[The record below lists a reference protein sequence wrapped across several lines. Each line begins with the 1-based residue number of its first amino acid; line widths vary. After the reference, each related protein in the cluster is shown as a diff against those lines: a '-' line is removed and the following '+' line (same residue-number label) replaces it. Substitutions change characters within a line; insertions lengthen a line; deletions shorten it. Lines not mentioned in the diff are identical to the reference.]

1 MDINSWDKFFI
12 FEDLMNTSG
21 HILII
26 KNAGKYLDDF
36 VKALKLTM
44 KEFVILGKGMYN
56 LDFTK
61 VSVHKSRKFYE
72 VVKRQPKKINF
83 NLYHTSMFY
92 LWVVKH
98 DLYINYHISHIV
110 ADGRYILLF
119 LSRWIE
125 HINGDKSICKLPL
138 KMDSDKNH
146 LSNDGKFLDKLF
158 GNLLST
164 ATLTHFIFNSPI
176 DPFNMLFCKKSMKPN
191 GLMKVHE
198 EHMCSLTQNFK
209 CGTNYI
215 MFSLYILY
223 LVKTFNKDSMKV
235 CIMYNLMNHNKNLIN
250 PGNYI
255 RMLWGDLETKRI
267 KSEGLAYCIQR
278 LKTIVKDRKT
288 TCIPHNDKLLDV
300 WFNTWKIPNTLKIK
314 GNNHKVYLDMKA
326 FEKHYKGLQLYYLKH
341 TFMTIGLDKNGNH
354 QGLASKY
361 SINQQRVKNIL
372 NKYV

>member
-1 MDINSWDKFFI
+1 
-12 FEDLMNTSG
+12 MNTSG
-21 HILII
+21 HVLII
-26 KNAGKYLDDF
+26 KNAGKYLNDF
-36 VKALKLTM
+36 VEALKLTM

-56 LDFTK
+56 LNFTK
-61 VSVHKSRKFYE
+61 VSVSQSRKFFE
-72 VVKRQPKKINF
+72 VVKKKPKKPKF

-125 HINGDKSICKLPL
+125 HLNGDTSIYKLPL
-138 KMDSDKNH
+138 KMNSDKNH
-146 LSNDGKFLDKLF
+146 LSNDGQFLNKLF
-158 GNLLST
+158 GNILST
-164 ATLTHFIFNSPI
+164 ETFRHLIFNSPI
-176 DPFNMLFCKKSMKPN
+176 DPFNMLFYKKSTKPN
-191 GLMKVHE
+191 ELMKVHE
-198 EHMCSLTQNFK
+198 NDMFSLTQNFN

-223 LVKTFNKDSMKV
+223 LMETFNKASMKV
-235 CIMYNLMNHNKNLIN
+235 CITYNLMNHNENLIN

-267 KSEGLAYCIQR
+267 KSEGLTYCIQR
-278 LKTIVKDRKT
+278 LKTIVKDRKI
-288 TCIPHNDKLLDV
+288 TCVPRNDKLLDV
-300 WFNTWKIPNTLKIK
+300 WFNTWKIPKTLKIK
-314 GNNHKVYLDMKA
+314 ENNHKVYLDMKG

-341 TFMTIGLDKNGNH
+341 TFLTIGLDKNGNH

-361 SINQQRVKNIL
+361 SINQQRVSNIL
-372 NKYV
+372 NRYV